1 MSVVTHH
8 HRSNSRTIATAKCAH
23 RINSAGVFGFIRAR
37 LSELTMRRE
46 NFLTDCRPW
55 LGKVSLTMGSFRC
68 PPAIAEGP
76 VRNENEEGRLFPC
89 LSVLPGRRTRRRP
102 GARDACPGMCWR
114 VASPQTS
121 KNAGPGTALA
131 LSSTPTRLQH
141 ITKLRCGR
149 SFFGVGEMRV
159 RPRRSPSMGEW
170 LLDECASKATPAR
183 HIVVSLARAVRS

>member
-1 MSVVTHH
+1 VSVVTHH
-8 HRSNSRTIATAKCAH
+8 RRSNSRTIATAKCTH

-37 LSELTMRRE
+37 LSELTMHLE

-102 GARDACPGMCWR
+102 GARDTYPGMFWR

-121 KNAGPGTALA
+121 KHTGPGTALA
-131 LSSTPTRLQH
+131 LSSTPTRVQH
-141 ITKLRCGR
+141 ITTLRCVR
-149 SFFGVGEMRV
+149 SFFGASETQMPTHGRGG
-159 RPRRSPSMGEW
+159 PGCSDSFPG
-170 LLDECASKATPAR
+170 LLSGTLR
-183 HIVVSLARAVRS
+183 G